1 MYNDRAAQSIG
12 ARFIMS
18 GGFREGSGR
27 KNPWASQ
34 TKIEDCKSI
43 RVPGQIVDRLM
54 KVAHYIDAGGEV
66 NLHTSDE
73 DAIEETISKE
83 DDKLEKI
90 IQIIEAYKSK
100 ASPTSVQ
107 WRKAN
112 ELIKELEEELI

>member
-1 MYNDRAAQSIG
+1 MYNDKAAQSIG

-54 KVAHYIDAGGEV
+54 QVAHYIDAGGEV
-66 NLHTSDE
+66 NIYTSDE
-73 DAIEETISKE
+73 DATEKTISKE

-90 IQIIEAYKSK
+90 IQIVELYKSK
-100 ASPTSVQ
+100 AHPTSVQ
-107 WRKAN
+107 WKKAN
-112 ELIKELEEELI
+112 ELIKELEGELI